1 MDNYI
6 DRREHEEFCK
16 RMEDEHKRINHRMT
30 EVENNVKQIEEL
42 TISVREMAVSM
53 RSMLEEQQE
62 QGNRLEIL
70 ENRDGEMWRKVAG
83 YVITVVIGIVIGYIF
98 KQIGM

>member
-1 MDNYI
+1 MENFI
-6 DRREHEEFCK
+6 DRREHDEFCK